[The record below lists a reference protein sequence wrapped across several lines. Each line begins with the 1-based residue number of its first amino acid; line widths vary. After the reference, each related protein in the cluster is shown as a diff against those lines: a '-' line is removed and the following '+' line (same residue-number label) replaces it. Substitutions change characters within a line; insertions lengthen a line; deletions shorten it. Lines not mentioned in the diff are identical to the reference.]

1 MVKTGYEQESACLNL
16 FIYLPN
22 GTKSSNGIAW
32 VITLDWL
39 STTTAIPLFGL
50 SLPAS
55 LSTFQFSLYNFNSFR

>member
-32 VITLDWL
+32 VITLD
-39 STTTAIPLFGL
+39 
-50 SLPAS
+50 
-55 LSTFQFSLYNFNSFR
+55 